1 MAITLSPSAAE
12 RVQRF
17 MSDKVDAVGLRVA
30 IKTTGCSGF
39 AYVVDLTDRIDEQDE
54 VYESH
59 GVSIVV
65 DPKSLSFIDGTSID
79 FSSNGLNEGFVYE
92 NPNVKSMCGC
102 GESFGV

>member
-17 MSDKVDAVGLRVA
+17 MSDKADAVGLRVA

-39 AYVVDLTDRIDEQDE
+39 AYVVDLTDHIDDQDE

-79 FSSNGLNEGFVYE
+79 FSNNGLNEGFVYE